1 MNILNYT
8 FFEEYKQLEK
18 LCTELYGEQH
28 GVSHYIDD
36 MKYPSGSNYRH
47 IPNWNA
53 DLQQLIRLRHIRNR
67 LAHTEGAFDESM
79 CTQKDIEWCQ
89 DFYKRIL
96 DQSDPLTML
105 HRYSKKVPM
114 SSPVTQSQSSQPLA
128 YYNAISERTEERI
141 TIKRKKMNFI
151 CWIIFLLFIIGI
163 IFLVI
168 ISIAII
174 YR

>member
-89 DFYKRIL
+89 DFHQRIL
-96 DQSDPLTML
+96 DQSDPLAML
-105 HRYSKKVPM
+105 HRYSKRIPL
-114 SSPVTQSQSSQPLA
+114 SRPVTQSQPSQSFVH
-128 YYNAISERTEERI
+128 YDTITERTGEKRTGE
-141 TIKRKKMNFI
+141 RKKTNLIF
-151 CWIIFLLFIIGI
+151 WIIFLLIIMG
-163 IFLVI
+163 IFLLVI
-168 ISIAII
+168 LGIAII
-174 YR
+174 YV